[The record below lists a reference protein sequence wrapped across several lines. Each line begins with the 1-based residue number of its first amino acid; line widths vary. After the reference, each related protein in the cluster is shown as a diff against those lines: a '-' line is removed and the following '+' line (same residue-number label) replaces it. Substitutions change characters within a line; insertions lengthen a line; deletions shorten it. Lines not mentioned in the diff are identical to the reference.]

1 MKKPDEFKQSARHH
15 HLDRRAATIA
25 QQFFGDPDDMLR
37 TDEVASWLLVSHQ
50 WVELGRL
57 YGYGP
62 KFTRLSPRMIR
73 YRRGDVLVWLH
84 ERTHVCTSEYAS
96 KREVA

>member
-25 QQFFGDPDDMLR
+25 QQFFGDPDTVR

-73 YRRGDVLVWLH
+73 YRRGDVLV
-84 ERTHVCTSEYAS
+84 
-96 KREVA
+96 